1 VRELSRELAA
11 LLAQLT
17 AHAGHEQRFIHPLLE
32 RKASGLAF
40 DGEHEALEADQ
51 LALARLLGE
60 VEETEPLQRQAQGLA
75 FYRALNVFIAR
86 YLRHLA
92 AEEETMS
99 LLWER
104 CTDAELGAV
113 MASFGASRPL
123 EEALAD
129 MGWMLPALSAAEQ
142 SEMIRGMSAALG
154 RGA

>member
-1 VRELSRELAA
+1 MV
-11 LLAQLT
+11 
-17 AHAGHEQRFIHPLLE
+17 
-32 RKASGLAF
+32 
-40 DGEHEALEADQ
+40 
-51 LALARLLGE
+51 
-60 VEETEPLQRQAQGLA
+60 
-75 FYRALNVFIAR
+75 
-86 YLRHLA
+86 
-92 AEEETMS
+92 

-129 MGWMLPALSAAEQ
+129 MGWMLPALSAEEQ